1 MIGCK
6 RNAMYQSTEIYKL
19 SDELLR
25 LSLQS
30 NLLQPYEQPVYTGL
44 LEGRE
49 NLTVLDMG
57 CNDGCKT
64 VGRFSDPAV
73 SQVVGLDFHDNLVAA
88 ANRSYGSDR
97 FRFYQCDV
105 ESPDLEARL
114 EAIMQENGISCFDM
128 INMSFLLLHL
138 KQPAQLLARMRRF
151 LRPGGTL
158 LLLES
163 NDRETRMQ
171 PDENRYME
179 QFLAY
184 SARDPFAGNRNAGSA
199 IPDMLA
205 AGGYR
210 NVTIHREHFDASDM
224 DQAQKKVLFDTCFS
238 FISMD
243 YEQLYQLYPD
253 NEDYAQAYCWL
264 TQSYPLFRSEFIRSA
279 QRITCGFCIISCIR

>member
-1 MIGCK
+1 M
-6 RNAMYQSTEIYKL
+6 NQSTEIYKL

-25 LSLQS
+25 LGLQS
-30 NLLQPYEQPVYTGL
+30 NLLRPYEQPVYTGL
-44 LEGRE
+44 LEGHE

-73 SQVVGLDFHDNLVAA
+73 SQVIGLDFHDNLVTA
-88 ANRSYGSDR
+88 ANRSYGGDR

-105 ESPDLEARL
+105 EDPDLETRL
-114 EAIMQENGISCFDM
+114 EDIMQENGIACFDV

-138 KQPAQLLARMRRF
+138 QQPAQLLARMRRF

-158 LLLES
+158 IIIEA
-163 NDRETRMQ
+163 NDSVTRME
-171 PDENRYME
+171 PDENHYME
-179 QFLAY
+179 QFLAF
-184 SARDPFAGNRNAGSA
+184 SGHDLFAGNRNAGHA
-199 IPDMLA
+199 VPDMLT

-210 NVTIHREHFDASDM
+210 NVTVHREHFDASDM

-238 FISMD
+238 FIPMD
-243 YEQLYQLYPD
+243 YEQLCQLCPD
-253 NEDYAQAYCWL
+253 NEDYAQAYRWL

-279 QRITCGFCIISCIR
+279 QRIICGFSIVSCIR